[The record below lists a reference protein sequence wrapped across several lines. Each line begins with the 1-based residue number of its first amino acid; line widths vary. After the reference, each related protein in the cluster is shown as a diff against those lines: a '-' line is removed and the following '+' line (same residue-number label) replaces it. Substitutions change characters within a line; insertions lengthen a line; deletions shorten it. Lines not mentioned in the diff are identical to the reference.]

1 LVAHLKRVEQLML
14 LPSGKVGKLRRQ
26 RKQKQEQKR
35 QDMLKGKKTYMT
47 AAGGILAA
55 VGAYLSGDMELGMM
69 INLVIT
75 SLLAVFLRKGIQSD
89 TGAESDNSG
98 S

>member
-1 LVAHLKRVEQLML
+1 MRL
-14 LPSGKVGKLRRQ
+14 LNVKARGLRKQ
-26 RKQKQEQKR
+26 RKQKREQKR
-35 QDMLKGKKTYMT
+35 QNMLKGKKTYMT

>member
-1 LVAHLKRVEQLML
+1 MQLL
-14 LPSGKVGKLRRQ
+14 NAKARRL
-26 RKQKQEQKR
+26 RKQLKQKREQKR
-35 QDMLKGKKTYMT
+35 QDMLKGNKTYMT

-55 VGAYLSGDMELGMM
+55 LGAYLSGNMELGMM

-75 SLLAVFLRKGIQSD
+75 SLLAVFLRKGVKSD
-89 TGAESDNSG
+89 TGAESDNSD

>member
-1 LVAHLKRVEQLML
+1 M
-14 LPSGKVGKLRRQ
+14 KV
-26 RKQKQEQKR
+26 
-35 QDMLKGKKTYMT
+35 LKGKKTYMT

-55 VGAYLSGDMELGMM
+55 VGAYFSGDMEMGMM

-75 SLLAVFLRKGIQSD
+75 SLLAVFLRKGVKSD
-89 TGAESDNSG
+89 TNGG

>member
-1 LVAHLKRVEQLML
+1 ML
-14 LPSGKVGKLRRQ
+14 T
-26 RKQKQEQKR
+26 
-35 QDMLKGKKTYMT
+35 GKKTYIT

-55 VGAYLSGDMELGMM
+55 VGAYFSGDMELGMM

-75 SLLAVFLRKGIQSD
+75 SLLAVFLRKGVKSD
-89 TGAESDNSG
+89 TNGG

>member
-1 LVAHLKRVEQLML
+1 MRL
-14 LPSGKVGKLRRQ
+14 LNVKARGLRKQ
-26 RKQKQEQKR
+26 RKQKREQKR
-35 QDMLKGKKTYMT
+35 QNMLKGKKTYMT
-47 AAGGILAA
+47 AVGGILAA
-55 VGAYLSGDMELGMM
+55 VGAYFSGDMELGMM

-89 TGAESDNSG
+89 TGAGSDNSG

>member
-1 LVAHLKRVEQLML
+1 
-14 LPSGKVGKLRRQ
+14 
-26 RKQKQEQKR
+26 
-35 QDMLKGKKTYMT
+35 MT

-89 TGAESDNSG
+89 AGAESGNSD

>member
-1 LVAHLKRVEQLML
+1 ML
-14 LPSGKVGKLRRQ
+14 T
-26 RKQKQEQKR
+26 
-35 QDMLKGKKTYMT
+35 GKKTYMT

-55 VGAYLSGDMELGMM
+55 VGAYLSGEMEMGVM

-75 SLLAVFLRKGIQSD
+75 SLLAVFLRKGVKSD
-89 TGAESDNSG
+89 TNGG